1 MRLLADENL
10 PRRVF
15 EALDASGHD
24 VRWIGGKTSGITDTA
39 VLALAQTERRTI
51 LTFDAD
57 FGKLIILDN
66 LPGYCGVIL
75 FRIQDLPPDKY
86 SAFIINILNNPDNIF
101 VGYFTVV
108 KTGEIRKH
116 PLSGGPC

>member
-1 MRLLADENL
+1 MRLLADENF
-10 PRRVF
+10 PRCVF
-15 EALDASGHD
+15 EALGTCGHD
-24 VRWIGGKTSGITDTA
+24 VKWIGGETSGMTDAA
-39 VLALAQTERRTI
+39 VLALAQAERRTI

-75 FRIQDLPPDKY
+75 FRIQDLPPDQY
-86 SAFIINILNNPDNIF
+86 THFIINILNNPNNAF
-101 VGYFTVV
+101 VGYMTVV
-108 KTGEIRKH
+108 TTRDIRTH